1 MKLTL
6 VNKRDGKSSTFVIKG
21 WLRGLLSLCLLGAPV
36 AFGCFGYQ
44 VAWSD
49 SPAAQIADRVSSP
62 HVGSHL
68 ADNLADLAEITL
80 YQNTVEPESIR
91 CFGTTSRSGSLVKT
105 LSYQHSIRLATAGSP
120 SRLYKHGRIID
131 PATYFSLTLS

>member
-49 SPAAQIADRVSSP
+49 SPAAQIAGRVSGIQE
-62 HVGSHL
+62 GSQG
-68 ADNLADLAEITL
+68 NNSLADLAEIAI
-80 YQNTVEPESIR
+80 YQTVEETDTELRYGVLP
-91 CFGTTSRSGSLVKT
+91 RSHVLPLALVDTLGSG
-105 LSYQHSIRLATAGSP
+105 QTAINAPYGP
-120 SRLYKHGRIID
+120 YKFGRIVD
-131 PATYFSLTLS
+131 PATYFSITLI

>member
-62 HVGSHL
+62 HVGSHRE
-68 ADNLADLAEITL
+68 DSLADLAEITI
-80 YQNTVEPESIR
+80 YQNTAEPETIR
-91 CFGTTSRSGSLVKT
+91 RFGATSRPESLVKT
-105 LSYQHSIRLATAGSP
+105 LSYQHTIRLATASSP
-120 SRLYKHGRIID
+120 SGLYKHGRIID
-131 PATYFSLTLS
+131 PATYFFLTLS

>member
-36 AFGCFGYQ
+36 AFGCFGFQ

-49 SPAAQIADRVSSP
+49 SPAAQIAGRVSGAHEGANS
-62 HVGSHL
+62 
-68 ADNLADLAEITL
+68 ADNLSSLAEITAQHSSTVTQAVLFYGLPDRPLTHATDLSCTCQARRATVNLPVAL
-80 YQNTVEPESIR
+80 YKYGRAMDPASY
-91 CFGTTSRSGSLVKT
+91 FSRT
-105 LSYQHSIRLATAGSP
+105 LS
-120 SRLYKHGRIID
+120 
-131 PATYFSLTLS
+131 

>member
-49 SPAAQIADRVSSP
+49 SPAAQMADRVSGV
-62 HVGSHL
+62 HVGGHL
-68 ADNLADLAEITL
+68 ADMSPNLADIALVQL
-80 YQNTVEPESIR
+80 SVETETERRYGSAA
-91 CFGTTSRSGSLVKT
+91 GSQSRIKR
-105 LSYQHSIRLATAGSP
+105 LSHQHRVRLAVANTSP
-120 SRLYKHGRIID
+120 GVYKFGRTID
-131 PATYFSLTLS
+131 PATYLSLTLS